1 MQLRRMCSVLAA
13 AAMSVGF
20 ASFAAADVTGKVKL
34 EGKAPELKEIDMSGV
49 AECKAAHADPVYEES
64 VVADDA
70 GNLANVVVYIKADD
84 PASLGGEVPTE
95 PAVLD
100 QKGCMYQPHVIAMM
114 AGQELQVKNS
124 DPFLHNVHSLAQTN
138 PAFNF
143 GQPNVDP
150 GKKVEPPKTAEN
162 IKVKCDVHPWMNAYI
177 IVLEHPFF
185 GVSKED
191 GSFTIKG
198 TPPDG
203 DYTLQA
209 WHESLGT
216 QEVQVSVKDGKAE
229 LAEPITF
236 KSQGAAAPQQ
246 QDNGVRLAS
255 LETKKEGGCSSGCCA
270 EKTAAGSKMAE
281 APAPAPA
288 QTAAA
293 K

>member
-1 MQLRRMCSVLAA
+1 MNVRMLLAA

-20 ASFAAADVTGKVKL
+20 ASFAAADITGKVKL
-34 EGKAPELKEIDMSGV
+34 DGKAPEAKEIDMSGV
-49 AECKAAHADPVYEES
+49 AECKAAHSDPVYEEH
-64 VVADDA
+64 VVADES

-84 PASLGGEVPTE
+84 PASLGGAAPKE

-100 QKGCMYQPHVIAMM
+100 QKGCMYEPHVLAMM
-114 AGQELQVKNS
+114 VGQDLLVKND

-143 GQPNVDP
+143 GQPNKDP
-150 GKKVEPPKTAEN
+150 GKPVDPPKAAEN
-162 IKVKCDVHPWMNAYI
+162 IKVKCDVHPWMSAYI

-185 GVSKED
+185 AVSKED

-198 TPPDG
+198 NPPDG
-203 DYTLQA
+203 DYKLEA

-229 LAEPITF
+229 VAEPITF
-236 KSQGAAAPQQ
+236 KSQGAAAPA

-255 LETKKEGGCSSGCCA
+255 LQTEKKSGGDCACCTESKPAADTKL
-270 EKTAAGSKMAE
+270 AG
-281 APAPAPA
+281 
-288 QTAAA
+288 A

>member
-1 MQLRRMCSVLAA
+1 MNVRTLLAA
-13 AAMSVGF
+13 AALSVGF
-20 ASFAAADVTGKVKL
+20 VSLASADITGKVKL
-34 EGKAPELKEIDMSGV
+34 DGKAPEPKEIDMSGV
-49 AECKAAHADPVYEES
+49 AECKAAHSDPVYEEQ
-64 VVADDA
+64 VVADDQ

-84 PASLGGEVPTE
+84 PAALGGEAPKE

-100 QKGCMYQPHVIAMM
+100 QKGCMYVPHVMGMM
-114 AGQELQVKNS
+114 VGQDLLVKNS
-124 DPFLHNVHSLAQTN
+124 DGFLHNVHSLAQQN

-150 GKKVEPPKTAEN
+150 GKKVEPPKAAEN

-177 IVLEHPFF
+177 VVLEHPFF
-185 GVSKED
+185 AVSKED

-198 TPPDG
+198 NPPDG
-203 DYTLQA
+203 DYTMAA

-236 KSQGAAAPQQ
+236 KAQGAMAPHQ

-255 LETKKEGGCSSGCCA
+255 LETAAKDGGCPSGCCS
-270 EKTAAGSKMAE
+270 GSK
-281 APAPAPA
+281 PAADTKLA
-288 QTAAA
+288 GA

>member
-1 MQLRRMCSVLAA
+1 MHVRSRMCSVLAA

-34 EGKAPELKEIDMSGV
+34 DGKAPELKEIDMSGV

-64 VVADDA
+64 VVADEN

-84 PASLGGEVPTE
+84 PAALGGEVPKE

-100 QKGCMYQPHVIAMM
+100 QKGCMYSPHVIAMM

-185 GVSKED
+185 AVSKDD
-191 GSFTIKG
+191 GTFTIKG

-236 KSQGAAAPQQ
+236 KAQGAAAPV

-255 LETKKEGGCSSGCCA
+255 LETVKKSDGAACPSGCCS
-270 EKTAAGSKMAE
+270 EGKPAADTKLAG
-281 APAPAPA
+281 
-288 QTAAA
+288 A

>member
-1 MQLRRMCSVLAA
+1 
-13 AAMSVGF
+13 
-20 ASFAAADVTGKVKL
+20 
-34 EGKAPELKEIDMSGV
+34 
-49 AECKAAHADPVYEES
+49 
-64 VVADDA
+64 
-70 GNLANVVVYIKADD
+70 
-84 PASLGGEVPTE
+84 
-95 PAVLD
+95 
-100 QKGCMYQPHVIAMM
+100 M

-191 GSFTIKG
+191 GTFTIKG
-198 TPPDG
+198 NPPDG
-203 DYTLQA
+203 DYTLAA

-216 QEVQVSVKDGKAE
+216 QEVQATVKDGKAE

-255 LETKKEGGCSSGCCA
+255 LETAAKKSDGACPSGCCS
-270 EKTAAGSKMAE
+270 EKTAADAKLAE
-281 APAPAPA
+281 APAAPAP
-288 QTAAA
+288 TAAA
-293 K
+293 SAK